1 VVGFDKNFATAAG
14 EVSWPR
20 MLAVLL
26 WLSGLF
32 WMAWALPASLLGW
45 PLVGNPDPWL
55 NLGLYGAYALQLL
68 LLSRQV
74 GRFTW
79 INLIFPVPVLFFLGV
94 FLLAIVNLERGSVS
108 WKGRQFPTR

>member
-1 VVGFDKNFATAAG
+1 
-14 EVSWPR
+14 

-32 WMAWALPASLLGW
+32 WMAWALPASVLGW

-55 NLGLYGAYALQLL
+55 NLALYGAFAFQLL

-79 INLIFPVPVLFFLGV
+79 ISLIFPVPVLFFLGV